1 MNQIYYMPLKL
12 LYLILLF
19 SHFTSFGSKGNDL
32 LRAKEKEVLEQ
43 MEKCRAFMNKAS
55 AIVNSAYMSNDDFNQ
70 RNFYISKALV
80 HASKVDTKFL
90 DKKLKNWGEAWSTL
104 TVGLRL
110 QEQAYKNRDNAK
122 NIKGTMY
129 VEKYKD
135 WYKKNLYRIKSLKS
149 Y

>member
-1 MNQIYYMPLKL
+1 MPLKL

-19 SHFTSFGSKGNDL
+19 SHFTSFGNDS

-43 MEKCRAFMNKAS
+43 MEKCRVFMNKAS
-55 AIVNSAYMSNDDFNQ
+55 AIVNSSIGYRSKNDLNE

-90 DKKLKNWGEAWSTL
+90 DKKLKNWGEAYRL
-104 TVGLRL
+104 LIVGLRL

-135 WYKKNLYRIKSLKS
+135 WYEKNLYRIKNLKS